1 MDSFPDFSRIHSMR
15 SMLAFMRQYRRN
27 YFAGGEL
34 YRAFA
39 LEKSNK
45 VHDLAN
51 EIMKDKSLRAFYDE
65 ARSARSQAAANF
77 RQLDPA
83 GYGKMKLEHLRKV
96 ANRKNAQ
103 EQAKAFTAPW
113 PGTYTLNES
122 IDSLRANSL
131 AKSESS
137 LASKIDSVLE
147 LVRNTLLEKNKA
159 YGDSASSPMRIF
171 SKSDAD
177 EGIRVRIDDKLS
189 RIAKGDGSGDEDAVL
204 DLIGYLVLLRTR
216 SIE

>member
-83 GYGKMKLEHLRKV
+83 GYSKMKLEHLRKV
-96 ANRKNAQ
+96 ADRKNAQ
-103 EQAKAFTAPW
+103 EQAKA
-113 PGTYTLNES
+113 
-122 IDSLRANSL
+122 
-131 AKSESS
+131 ESS